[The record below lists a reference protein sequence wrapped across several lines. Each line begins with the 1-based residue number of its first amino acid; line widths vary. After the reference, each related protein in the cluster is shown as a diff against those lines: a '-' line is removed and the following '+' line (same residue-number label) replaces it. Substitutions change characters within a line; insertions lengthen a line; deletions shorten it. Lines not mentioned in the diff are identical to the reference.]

1 MEPNERTLRYEFH
14 FTKEELDTLTW
25 LVRSEIGV
33 QDMLP
38 ERDEELF
45 KQLNELYDSFT
56 W

>member
-1 MEPNERTLRYEFH
+1 MH
-14 FTKEELDTLTW
+14 FTKEEMDILAWLTK
-25 LVRSEIGV
+25 SELRV

-45 KQLNELYDSFT
+45 KRLTELYESFT